1 MFITIALIP
10 IFKTLALK
18 TGIVDMPNSRKVH
31 AVPMPKIGGI
41 AIACG
46 TLIPILFLKRFYPID
61 RFLWSLV
68 GGAMIIVLFGFLDDM
83 KNLGYKTKF
92 LGQIIAALIVI
103 VFGDLKITHLS
114 LGRPDIYGIPEFLSL
129 PLTLI
134 TIVGVTNAINLSDG
148 LDGLAGGISL
158 ISFLCIG
165 FLAFCCEN
173 MVVAVFSAAMVGGLF
188 GFLRFNTFPATLFMG
203 DAGSQ
208 FIGFLAITLCLALT
222 QDYTPLSPLLPLLL
236 IGLPILDTLAVM
248 TVRVSRGNSPFA
260 ADKNHFHHKL
270 MGLGLYHTEAV
281 FVIYVIQTIFV
292 GFAFFFRFYP
302 EWTLLA
308 FYGIFSSVI
317 FFLVFWGHKKAFR
330 FQRPGLLDR
339 MIKNHF
345 TIIKEEQTII
355 RLSFGA
361 VELIAPLVLIFNCLL
376 PMTIPSHVSVMC
388 LIFFVVTMYVS
399 IFKKEWLGG
408 ALRLSLYLLIPFLVY
423 TSKTEL
429 AHWATH
435 SVLRYCNAI
444 YGILAILVIFSIKF
458 TRRKKGFVVSPLD
471 YIVLIAAL
479 VIPNLPD
486 PRIQNLQMGMVATQ
500 IIVLLFTF
508 EMWICELRGRL
519 GRVEVTA
526 MAALLVV
533 AGRGIL

>member
-10 IFKTLALK
+10 IFKTIALK

-46 TLIPILFLKRFYPID
+46 TLVPILFVNGFHANGQ
-61 RFLWSLV
+61 FLWSLI
-68 GGAMIIVLFGFLDDM
+68 GGSAIIVLFGFLDDM

-103 VFGDLKITHLS
+103 ILGELKITHLS
-114 LGRPDIYGIPEFLSL
+114 LGQPGVYSIPEFIAL

-134 TIVGVTNAINLSDG
+134 TIVGVTNAINLADG

-158 ISFLCIG
+158 ISFTCIG

-208 FIGFLAITLCLALT
+208 LIGFLAITLSLALT

-248 TVRVSRGNSPFA
+248 IVRLSRGISPFS
-260 ADKNHFHHKL
+260 ADKNHFHHRL

-302 EWTLLA
+302 EWTLLS
-308 FYGIFSSVI
+308 FYGVFSGVIFSI
-317 FFLVFWGHKKAFR
+317 VFWGHKKGFH

-339 MIKNHF
+339 TIKRHF
-345 TIIKEEQTII
+345 TIIKKEQTLI

-361 VELIAPLVLIFNCLL
+361 VELIAPIVLIFNCFL
-376 PMTIPSHVSVMC
+376 PMRIPSYVSLMC
-388 LIFFVVTMYVS
+388 LIFLIVTIYAAL
-399 IFKKEWLGG
+399 FKKEWVGG

-423 TSKTEL
+423 TGKTEL

-435 SVLRYCNAI
+435 TILRYCNAI
-444 YGILAILVIFSIKF
+444 YGILALLVIFSIKF

-471 YIVLIAAL
+471 YIVLVAAL

-486 PRIQNLQMGMVATQ
+486 PRIQQLQMGMMATQ

-508 EMWICELRGRL
+508 EVWICELRGRL
-519 GRVEVTA
+519 ARVEVTA
-526 MAALLVV
+526 IAALLVV
-533 AGRGIL
+533 AGRGLM